1 MCDFIKRSKIFL
13 YVLFFFLI
21 TNCSSSK
28 IDIMLLNG
36 YWKINFVS
44 QENEKFKFKGD
55 TFLMDYYYL
64 NNNSSGWRK
73 KVKPLMNNNFETS
86 DDTTFFEIKNLKT
99 KSILFFETK
108 WFEWKEVIVALD
120 SVSLILKIEDKTYH
134 YKRFNP

>member
-1 MCDFIKRSKIFL
+1 MCDFIKRSKVFL
-13 YVLFFFLI
+13 YVLFFFLSI
-21 TNCSSSK
+21 NCSSSK
-28 IDIMLLNG
+28 IDTMLLNG

-44 QENEKFKFKGD
+44 QENEKFKFKEE

-86 DDTTFFEIKNLKT
+86 DDTIFFEIKNFKT

-108 WFEWKEVIVALD
+108 WFDWKEVIVSLD

>member
-1 MCDFIKRSKIFL
+1 MYNFIKRSKKKN
-13 YVLFFFLI
+13 YVLFFFLSI
-21 TNCSSSK
+21 SCSSSK
-28 IDIMLLNG
+28 IDTMLLNG
-36 YWKINFVS
+36 FWKIDFVS
-44 QENEKFKFKGD
+44 QENEKFKFKVD

-86 DDTTFFEIKNLKT
+86 DDTTFFKIKNLET

>member
-1 MCDFIKRSKIFL
+1 MYDFIKRSKKKN
-13 YVLFFFLI
+13 YVLFFFLSI
-21 TNCSSSK
+21 SCSSSK
-28 IDIMLLNG
+28 IDTMLLNG
-36 YWKINFVS
+36 FWKIDFVS
-44 QENEKFKFKGD
+44 QENEKFKFKVD

-86 DDTTFFEIKNLKT
+86 DDTIFFEIKNFKT

-108 WFEWKEVIVALD
+108 WFDWKEVIVSLD

>member
-1 MCDFIKRSKIFL
+1 MCDFIKRSKVFL
-13 YVLFFFLI
+13 YVLFFFLSI
-21 TNCSSSK
+21 NCSSSK
-28 IDIMLLNG
+28 IDTMLLNG

-44 QENEKFKFKGD
+44 QENEKFKFKEE

-86 DDTTFFEIKNLKT
+86 DDTIFFEIKNFKT

-108 WFEWKEVIVALD
+108 WFDWKEVIVSLD
-120 SVSLILKIEDKTYH
+120 SVSLILNIEDKTYH